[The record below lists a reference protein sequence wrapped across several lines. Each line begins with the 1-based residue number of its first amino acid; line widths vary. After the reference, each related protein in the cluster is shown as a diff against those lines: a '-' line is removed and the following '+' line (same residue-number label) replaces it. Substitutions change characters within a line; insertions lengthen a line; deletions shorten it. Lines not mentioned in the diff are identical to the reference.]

1 MSVSIHAA
9 IHLPLSVVGWN
20 DRSTYQQRIRNY
32 TARPIN
38 VEIRRS
44 YDGHVSFVSDLEP
57 KLHDY
62 QTVEL
67 TAQVDA
73 GEKKHLDFT
82 IVQRQGTSAK
92 QNNVTLERAAAI
104 E

>member
-1 MSVSIHAA
+1 LSAHAPKLKILVPA
-9 IHLPLSVVGWN
+9 
-20 DRSTYQQRIRNY
+20 D

-44 YDGHVSFVSDLEP
+44 YDEHVAFVSKLEP

-62 QTVEL
+62 QTIEL

-73 GEKKHLDFT
+73 GEKKKLDFT

-92 QNNVTLERAAAI
+92 RCWSPCLTNNLAARSLRKCGGSCKRLRR
-104 E
+104 

>member
-20 DRSTYQQRIRNY
+20 DRISYLQRIRND

-44 YDGHVSFVSDLEP
+44 YDGHVAFVSVLEP

-62 QTVEL
+62 QTIEL

-73 GEKKHLDFT
+73 GEKRNFDFT

-92 QNNVTLERAAAI
+92 QNNVTLEDR
-104 E
+104 

>member
-1 MSVSIHAA
+1 
-9 IHLPLSVVGWN
+9 
-20 DRSTYQQRIRNY
+20 
-32 TARPIN
+32 
-38 VEIRRS
+38 
-44 YDGHVSFVSDLEP
+44 LEP

-73 GEKKHLDFT
+73 GEKKRLEFT
-82 IVQRQGTSAK
+82 IVQRQGTNAK
-92 QNNVTLERAAAI
+92 QNNVTLEAREAS